1 MAEDI
6 EYLQENVGEDYKY
19 MMLKVP
25 DYKGTRDEGA
35 SLVSYLRLGATPQSS
50 DPTVEEGADLFAKAR
65 TADNSAPLFINDT
78 RHRTGEPNEIPQ
90 ETRQA
95 TSAKIISDCGW
106 RDHSDGNRI
115 TTTRGDKVEV
125 IRGNYK
131 LLVLGHQDDAE
142 QGAFFDMSG
151 GLIQSGDIAPGATS
165 SVRWVQDPDLGG
177 TWAVLEEAEKGHVT
191 NIYHGRMREE
201 FYGPAITTVIGSA
214 DQGQLVLEAGSAP
227 RPNKTN
233 PAISETVYATTITS
247 STTAN
252 STSEQRVLGSAANY
266 VRVGTMAEDSGDF
279 GPNETAS
286 EGTKLEI
293 THADTVDTRIL
304 AGTIKNTLGR
314 AGTQTAIQNE
324 SFGTADEHWYGNFAE
339 LFVGSMESLRIA
351 GFTTEVSVAPMALE
365 AFIGKS
371 MQLFVGASTEI
382 NLSRKVEISAC
393 DAREFKPG
401 GGTTLAAFI
410 KKNAA
415 AIFLG

>member
-339 LFVGSMESLRIA
+339 LFVGSMESGLQ
-351 GFTTEVSVAPMALE
+351 TV
-365 AFIGKS
+365 
-371 MQLFVGASTEI
+371 
-382 NLSRKVEISAC
+382 
-393 DAREFKPG
+393 
-401 GGTTLAAFI
+401 
-410 KKNAA
+410 
-415 AIFLG
+415 